1 MRHWPAGRLGSH
13 RWGRGRSL
21 GRSGRDDSDDGRR
34 RGGRDRIARGRSLD
48 LLGSLG
54 RTEVVTSQPL
64 ANSCE
69 SITNLMVGAPN
80 SDKAETSGDS
90 GGD

>member
-1 MRHWPAGRLGSH
+1 MRQWPAGRLGSC
-13 RWGRGRSL
+13 RWGRGHGL
-21 GRSGRDDSDDGRR
+21 GRSGRDDGNDGRR
-34 RGGRDRIARGRSLD
+34 RGGSDGITRGRSLD

-54 RTEVVTSQPL
+54 RMEVAMGQPL
-64 ANSCE
+64 ADSCE

>member
-1 MRHWPAGRLGSH
+1 MRRWPAGRLGSR

-21 GRSGRDDSDDGRR
+21 GRSGRDDGDDGRR
-34 RGGRDRIARGRSLD
+34 RGSSDGITRGRSLD

-54 RTEVVTSQPL
+54 RTEVAMSQPL
-64 ANSCE
+64 ADSCE
-69 SITNLMVGAPN
+69 SITNLAVGALN
-80 SDKAETSGDS
+80 SEEAETSGDS